1 MDIIFSFFF
10 EISMSLDKT
19 KLMASGTAALLFA
32 GVSLPQVNNLSEQLG
47 DAVGLDLGR
56 MGCPTQL
63 GVIAQGIVYT
73 LAVGALMLWQSK
85 AAMMDGKVWM
95 RALKAGILY
104 VVIANPMLY
113 RITGTLFEKV
123 GLKLADVEGCPTYTG
138 IGVHALVF
146 GAISYLLM

>member
-1 MDIIFSFFF
+1 
-10 EISMSLDKT
+10 MSLDKQ
-19 KLMASGTAALLFA
+19 KLMASGAAAVLFA
-32 GVSLPQVNNLSEQLG
+32 GISLPQVNHLSEQLG

-73 LAVGALMLWQSK
+73 LGVGALMLWQTK
-85 AAMMDGKVWM
+85 AALLDGTVWM

-104 VVIANPMLY
+104 VIIANPMLY
-113 RITGTLFEKV
+113 RVTNTLFERV
-123 GLKLADVEGCPTYTG
+123 GLKLADAEGCPTYTG